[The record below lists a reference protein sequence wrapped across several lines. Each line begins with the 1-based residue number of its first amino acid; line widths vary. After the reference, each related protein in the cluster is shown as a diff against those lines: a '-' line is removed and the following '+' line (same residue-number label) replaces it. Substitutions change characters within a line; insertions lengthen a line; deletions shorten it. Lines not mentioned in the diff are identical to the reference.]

1 MALMAACLLSV
12 TRYCSSMACS
22 ESLSECLETHISMMS
37 HSLIFCRLAAGV
49 AFQADVSTSRPLD
62 VSLNSHRR
70 RKKLENITKVTRNI
84 LNYNL

>member
-22 ESLSECLETHISMMS
+22 ESLSECLEIHISMMS

-62 VSLNSHRR
+62 VSLHIGG
-70 RKKLENITKVTRNI
+70 KKLENITKVTRNI
-84 LNYNL
+84 